1 MSPSVKRTFEET
13 YLGQLRTFVD
23 SRPLISP
30 GARAIIRDEHG
41 RLLLIRRRD
50 NGIWGLP
57 AGGLELQESILDYL
71 KREAW
76 EETGLEVL
84 QATPIALYTEP
95 RFAFTTAFGDQIQ
108 MFAVAFRV
116 DRWQGT
122 LVASTDETTHVR
134 FFTPDELPKD
144 LPALY
149 RETLADLECYEQT
162 GQFILK

>member
-1 MSPSVKRTFEET
+1 MPPLEKRTFEET
-13 YLGQLRTFVD
+13 YLGQLRKLVG

-41 RLLLIRRRD
+41 RFLLIRRRD

-57 AGGLELQESILDYL
+57 AGGLELQESILDCL
-71 KREAW
+71 KREIW

-122 LVASTDETTHVR
+122 LVAATDETTHAR
-134 FFTPDELPKD
+134 FFAPDELPKD